1 MTSLQI
7 SHIRNDKDIA
17 TVREL
22 FREYED
28 KMGLDL
34 CFQGFEAELASLPGN
49 YAEPSGRLLIAA
61 IDDSVAGCIALKKVD
76 AETCEMKRLFVRE
89 EFRGQRMGIALIE
102 RLITDAREI
111 GYKRL
116 RLDTFPP
123 IMSKAVELY
132 RSYGF
137 REIEPYNSDPHPDLL
152 FMEMDL

>member
-1 MTSLQI
+1 MSSLQI
-7 SHIRNDKDIA
+7 SHIRNDEDVV
-17 TVREL
+17 TVREM

-49 YAEPSGRLLIAA
+49 YAEPNGRLLIATS
-61 IDDSVAGCIALKKVD
+61 DGQVAGCVALKKVD
-76 AETCEMKRLFVRE
+76 QETCEMKRLYVRE
-89 EFRGQRMGIALIE
+89 EFRGQGIGMALIE
-102 RLITDAREI
+102 RLIKDSREI

-123 IMSKAVELY
+123 IMGKAVELY

-137 REIEPYNSDPHPDLL
+137 REIDPYTTDPHPDLL
-152 FMEMDL
+152 FMELTL

>member
-1 MTSLQI
+1 MAALEI
-7 SHIRNDKDIA
+7 SQVRNEQDVETA
-17 TVREL
+17 RTL

-34 CFQGFEAELASLPGN
+34 CFQGFEAELAALPGN
-49 YAEPSGRLLIAA
+49 YAEPAGRLLIASVEDA
-61 IDDSVAGCIALKKVD
+61 VAGCIALKRVD
-76 AETCEMKRLFVRE
+76 DETCEMKRLYVRE
-89 EFRGQRMGIALIE
+89 EFRGQRIGIALIE
-102 RLITDAREI
+102 LLIAEAREI

-137 REIEPYNSDPHPDLL
+137 REIPPYTTDPHPDLL
-152 FMEMDL
+152 FMELAL

>member
-1 MTSLQI
+1 MSSLHI
-7 SHIRNDKDIA
+7 SHIRNDHDVV
-17 TVREL
+17 TVREM

-49 YAEPSGRLLIAA
+49 YAEPNGRLLIATS
-61 IDDSVAGCIALKKVD
+61 DGQVAGCVALKKVD
-76 AETCEMKRLFVRE
+76 QETCEMKRLYVRE
-89 EFRGQRMGIALIE
+89 EFRGQGIGMALIE
-102 RLITDAREI
+102 RLIKDSREI

-123 IMSKAVELY
+123 IMGKAVELY

-137 REIEPYNSDPHPDLL
+137 REIDPYTTDPHPDLL
-152 FMEMDL
+152 FMELTL

>member
-7 SHIRNDKDIA
+7 SHIRNDNDIA

-89 EFRGQRMGIALIE
+89 EFRGQRIGIALIE
-102 RLITDAREI
+102 RLIADAREI

>member
-1 MTSLQI
+1 MASLQI
-7 SHIRNDKDIA
+7 SHIRNNEDIA

-22 FREYED
+22 FREYEN

-49 YAEPSGRLLIAA
+49 YAEPDGRLLIATF
-61 IDDSVAGCIALKKVD
+61 DDSIAGCIALKKVD
-76 AETCEMKRLFVRE
+76 DETCEMKRLYVRE
-89 EFRGQRMGIALIE
+89 EFRGKHIGKALID
-102 RLITDAREI
+102 RLIADARTI

-132 RSYGF
+132 SSYGF
-137 REIEPYNSDPHPDLL
+137 REIAPYTTDPHPDLL
-152 FMEMDL
+152 FMELTL

>member
-1 MTSLQI
+1 MAGLQI
-7 SHIRNDKDIA
+7 SHIRNDNDIV
-17 TVREL
+17 TVRCL

-89 EFRGQRMGIALIE
+89 EFRGQRIGIALIE
-102 RLITDAREI
+102 RLIADAREI

-132 RSYGF
+132 RIYGF
-137 REIEPYNSDPHPDLL
+137 REIEPYNSDPHPELM

>member
-1 MTSLQI
+1 MPSLQI
-7 SHIRNDKDIA
+7 SHIRNDEEIDTI
-17 TVREL
+17 REL
-22 FREYED
+22 FREYEN

-49 YAEPSGRLLIAA
+49 YAEPEGRLFLAVS
-61 IDDSVAGCIALKKVD
+61 DDRVAGCVALKKVD
-76 AETCEMKRLFVRE
+76 PETCEMKRLYVRE
-89 EFRGQRMGIALIE
+89 EFRGQRIGVALIE
-102 RLITDAREI
+102 HLIVDARHI

-137 REIEPYNSDPHPDLL
+137 REIPPYTIDPHPELL
-152 FMEMDL
+152 FMELAL

>member
-1 MTSLQI
+1 MSIVKI
-7 SHIRNDKDIA
+7 SHVRNEQDIETA
-17 TVREL
+17 RTL

-49 YAEPSGRLLIAA
+49 YAEPSGRLLIATT
-61 IDDSVAGCIALKKVD
+61 DDAVAGCIALKMID
-76 AETCEMKRLFVRE
+76 QETCEMKRLYVRE
-89 EFRGQRMGIALIE
+89 EFRGQRIGIALIE

-111 GYKRL
+111 RYKRL

-137 REIEPYNSDPHPDLL
+137 REIPPYTTDPHPDLL
-152 FMEMDL
+152 FMDLAL

>member
-1 MTSLQI
+1 MAGLQI
-7 SHIRNDKDIA
+7 SHIRNDNDIV
-17 TVREL
+17 TVRGL

-89 EFRGQRMGIALIE
+89 EFRGQRIGIALIE
-102 RLITDAREI
+102 RLIADAREI

-137 REIEPYNSDPHPDLL
+137 REIEPYNSDPHPELL

>member
-1 MTSLQI
+1 MQI
-7 SHIRNDKDIA
+7 SHIRSDDDIV

-28 KMGLDL
+28 KIGLDL

-49 YAEPSGRLLIAA
+49 YAEPNGRLFLANV
-61 IDDSVAGCIALKKVD
+61 DDSIAGCIALKKVD
-76 AETCEMKRLFVRE
+76 EETCEMKRLYVRE
-89 EFRGQRMGIALIE
+89 EFRGKRIGIALIE
-102 RLITDAREI
+102 RLIADARKI
-111 GYKRL
+111 GYKRM

-137 REIEPYNSDPHPDLL
+137 REIAPYTTDPHPDLL

>member
-49 YAEPSGRLLIAA
+49 YAKPNGRLLIATV
-61 IDDSVAGCIALKKVD
+61 DDRVAGCVALKKVD
-76 AETCEMKRLFVRE
+76 EETCEMKRLYVRE
-89 EFRGQRMGIALIE
+89 EFRGQRIGIALIE

>member
-1 MTSLQI
+1 MSSLQI
-7 SHIRNDKDIA
+7 SHIRNDEDVV
-17 TVREL
+17 TVREM

-49 YAEPSGRLLIAA
+49 YAEPNGRLLIATS
-61 IDDSVAGCIALKKVD
+61 DGQVAGCVALRKVD
-76 AETCEMKRLFVRE
+76 QETCEMKRLYVRE
-89 EFRGQRMGIALIE
+89 EFRGQRIGMALIE
-102 RLITDAREI
+102 RLIKDSREI

-123 IMSKAVELY
+123 IMGKAVELY

-137 REIEPYNSDPHPDLL
+137 REIDPYTTDPHPDLL
-152 FMEMDL
+152 FMELTL

>member
-1 MTSLQI
+1 MPSLQI
-7 SHIRNDKDIA
+7 SHIRNDEEIDTI
-17 TVREL
+17 REL
-22 FREYED
+22 FREYEN

-49 YAEPSGRLLIAA
+49 YAEPEGRLFLAVS
-61 IDDSVAGCIALKKVD
+61 DDRVAGCVALKKVD
-76 AETCEMKRLFVRE
+76 PETCEMKRLYVRE
-89 EFRGQRMGIALIE
+89 EFRGQRIGVALIE
-102 RLITDAREI
+102 HLIVDARHI

-137 REIEPYNSDPHPDLL
+137 REIPPYTTDPHPELL
-152 FMEMDL
+152 FMELAL